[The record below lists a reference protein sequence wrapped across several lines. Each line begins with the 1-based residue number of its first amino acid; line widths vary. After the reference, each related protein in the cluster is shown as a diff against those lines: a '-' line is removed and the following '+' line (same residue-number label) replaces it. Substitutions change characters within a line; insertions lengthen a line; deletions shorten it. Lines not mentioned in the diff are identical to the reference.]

1 MLCYALLFAFSLNGI
16 AFKMEINVMPLQ
28 RDWTLFLVL
37 REKST
42 ASAVLVYWIKMVHI
56 EIHKLWQLKIKV
68 YLKYV
73 CY

>member
-1 MLCYALLFAFSLNGI
+1 MLCHYKKIGLCFWF
-16 AFKMEINVMPLQ
+16 
-28 RDWTLFLVL
+28 L

-73 CY
+73 RY